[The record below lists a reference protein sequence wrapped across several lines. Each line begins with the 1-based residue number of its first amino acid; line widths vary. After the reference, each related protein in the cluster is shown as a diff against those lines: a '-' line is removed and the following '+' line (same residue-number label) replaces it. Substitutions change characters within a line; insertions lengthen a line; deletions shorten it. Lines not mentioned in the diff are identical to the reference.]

1 MLGAILTHVFPCSGR
16 WVEHHMSGLQGLG
29 VEEAVRPVCS
39 ILHSAL
45 TCREQTLLSEEI
57 GEVSV
62 GRVARSACP
71 WQVGK

>member
-1 MLGAILTHVFPCSGR
+1 MCSPAAGAGLSG
-16 WVEHHMSGLQGLG
+16 MSGLQGLG

-45 TCREQTLLSEEI
+45 TCREQTLLSEEV

-62 GRVARSACP
+62 GRLARSACL
-71 WQVGK
+71 